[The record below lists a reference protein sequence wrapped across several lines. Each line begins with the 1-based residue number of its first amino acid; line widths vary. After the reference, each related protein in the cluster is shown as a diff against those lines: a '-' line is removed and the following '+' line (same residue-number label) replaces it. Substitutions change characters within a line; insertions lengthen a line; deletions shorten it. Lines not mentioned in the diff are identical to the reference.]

1 MTPYIHKV
9 AYYETDRMG
18 IVHHS
23 NYIRIMEE
31 ARLDFL
37 SQIGF
42 GYDEM
47 EKNGVI
53 SPVTAV
59 SGRYRKTTT
68 YPDAI
73 AVTVT
78 VSEVTRAVLKLAYEM
93 TVDGCTVFTGES
105 EHCFLGEDG
114 RILNMKKSMPAFY
127 DTLIE
132 LCATNAEGGRAHV

>member
-1 MTPYIHKV
+1 MTITPYLHKV

-47 EKNGVI
+47 EKQGII

-59 SGRYRKTTT
+59 AGRYKKTTT
-68 YPDAI
+68 YPDI
-73 AVTVT
+73 ISVT
-78 VSEVTRAVLKLAYEM
+78 VSVAEAGRAALKLRYEM
-93 TVDGCTVFTGES
+93 KVADTLVFEGES
-105 EHCFLGEDG
+105 EHCFLGQDG
-114 RILNMKKSMPAFY
+114 RNN
-127 DTLIE
+127 
-132 LCATNAEGGRAHV
+132 LCTRGGHPENARRYQ

>member
-1 MTPYIHKV
+1 MTPYVHKV

-59 SGRYRKTTT
+59 AGRYKKTTT
-68 YPDAI
+68 YPDEI
-73 AVTVT
+73 SVVVTVT
-78 VSEVTRAVLKLAYEM
+78 EASRALLKLGYEM
-93 TVDGCTVFTGES
+93 KVGDTVAFTGES
-105 EHCFLGEDG
+105 EHCFLGQDG
-114 RILNMKKSMPAFY
+114 RILNMKKSMPEFY
-127 DTLIE
+127 ETLLR
-132 LCATNAEGGRAHV
+132 LCPAEATP

>member
-1 MTPYIHKV
+1 MTITPYVHKV

-59 SGRYRKTTT
+59 AGRYKKTTT
-68 YPDAI
+68 YPDEI
-73 AVTVT
+73 SVTVT
-78 VSEVTRAVLKLAYEM
+78 VTEASRALLKLGYEM
-93 TVDGCTVFTGES
+93 KVCDTVAFTGES
-105 EHCFLGEDG
+105 EHCFLGQDG
-114 RILNMKKSMPAFY
+114 RILNMKKSMPEFY
-127 DTLIE
+127 ETLLG
-132 LCATNAEGGRAHV
+132 LCPAEAAP

>member
-1 MTPYIHKV
+1 MTITPYVHKV

-47 EKNGVI
+47 EAHGII

-59 SGRYRKTTT
+59 AGRYKKTTT
-68 YPDAI
+68 YPDRI
-73 AVTVT
+73 SVFVTVT
-78 VSEVTRAVLKLAYEM
+78 EASRAVLKLRYEM
-93 TVDGCTVFTGES
+93 KVSDVLVFEGES
-105 EHCFLGEDG
+105 EHCFLGQDG
-114 RILNMKKSMPAFY
+114 RILNMKKSMPDFY
-127 DTLIE
+127 DTLQS
-132 LCATNAEGGRAHV
+132 LCPSQA

>member
-1 MTPYIHKV
+1 MKTTPYVHKV

-47 EKNGVI
+47 ERNGVI

-59 SGRYRKTTT
+59 SGRYKKTTT
-68 YPDAI
+68 YPDEI
-73 AVTVT
+73 SVTVT
-78 VSEVTRAVLKLAYEM
+78 VSEVSRAVLKLSYEM
-93 TVDGCTVFTGES
+93 QVAGTVVFTGES
-105 EHCFLGEDG
+105 EHCFLGADG
-114 RILNMKKSMPAFY
+114 RILNLKKSMPQFY
-127 DTLIE
+127 EMLETLCPKE
-132 LCATNAEGGRAHV
+132 VQV

>member
-1 MTPYIHKV
+1 MKTTPSVHKV

-47 EKNGVI
+47 ERNGVI

-59 SGRYRKTTT
+59 SGRYKKTTT
-68 YPDAI
+68 YPDEI
-73 AVTVT
+73 SVTVT
-78 VSEVTRAVLKLAYEM
+78 VSEVSRAVLKLSYEM
-93 TVDGCTVFTGES
+93 QVAGTVVFTGES
-105 EHCFLGEDG
+105 EHCFLGADG
-114 RILNMKKSMPAFY
+114 RILNLKKSMPQFY
-127 DTLIE
+127 EMLETLCPKE
-132 LCATNAEGGRAHV
+132 VQV

>member
-1 MTPYIHKV
+1 MQITPYIHKV
-9 AYYETDRMG
+9 NYYETDRMG

-23 NYIRIMEE
+23 NYIRFMEE

-59 SGRYRKTTT
+59 SGRYKKTTT
-68 YPDAI
+68 FPDEI
-73 AVTVT
+73 SVTVT
-78 VSEVTRAVLKLAYEM
+78 VTELSRAVLKLGYTM
-93 TVDGCTVFTGES
+93 TVGDAVVFIGES
-105 EHCFLGEDG
+105 EHCFLGSDG
-114 RILNMKKSMPAFY
+114 RILNLKKTMPNFY
-127 DTLIE
+127 EALDGLRPGQ
-132 LCATNAEGGRAHV
+132 EG

>member
-1 MTPYIHKV
+1 MITTNPYVHKV

-59 SGRYRKTTT
+59 AGRYKKTTT
-68 YPDAI
+68 YPDKI

-78 VSEVTRAVLKLAYEM
+78 VTEAGRAVLKLGYEM
-93 TVDGCTVFTGES
+93 KVVDAVVFTGES
-105 EHCFLGEDG
+105 EHCFLGQDG
-114 RILNMKKSMPAFY
+114 RILNLKKSMPEFY
-127 DTLIE
+127 ETLLR
-132 LCATNAEGGRAHV
+132 LCPAEATP

>member
-1 MTPYIHKV
+1 MNITPYVHKV

-47 EKNGVI
+47 EKQGII
-53 SPVTAV
+53 SPRHRR
-59 SGRYRKTTT
+59 GG
-68 YPDAI
+68 
-73 AVTVT
+73 TVQ
-78 VSEVTRAVLKLAYEM
+78 ENHHLPRRNF
-93 TVDGCTVFTGES
+93 G
-105 EHCFLGEDG
+105 LGHRDRG
-114 RILNMKKSMPAFY
+114 QPCHPQARL
-127 DTLIE
+127 
-132 LCATNAEGGRAHV
+132 

>member
-1 MTPYIHKV
+1 MAESAAKEYFRKIN
-9 AYYETDRMG
+9 YYETDRMG

-47 EKNGVI
+47 ERNGVI

-59 SGRYRKTTT
+59 SGRYKKTTT
-68 YPDAI
+68 YPDEI
-73 AVTVT
+73 SVTVT
-78 VSEVTRAVLKLAYEM
+78 VSEVSRAVLKLSYEM
-93 TVDGCTVFTGES
+93 QVAGTVVFTGES
-105 EHCFLGEDG
+105 EHCFLGADG
-114 RILNMKKSMPAFY
+114 RILNLKKSMPQFY
-127 DTLIE
+127 EMLETLCPKE
-132 LCATNAEGGRAHV
+132 VQV

>member
-1 MTPYIHKV
+1 MTITPYVHKV

-47 EKNGVI
+47 ERNGVI

-59 SGRYRKTTT
+59 SGRYKKTTT
-68 YPDAI
+68 YPDEI
-73 AVTVT
+73 SVTVT
-78 VSEVTRAVLKLAYEM
+78 VSEVSRAVLKLSYEM
-93 TVDGCTVFTGES
+93 QVTETVVFTGES
-105 EHCFLGEDG
+105 EHCFLGADG
-114 RILNMKKSMPAFY
+114 RILNLKKSMPQFY
-127 DTLIE
+127 EMLETLCPKE
-132 LCATNAEGGRAHV
+132 VQV

>member
-23 NYIRIMEE
+23 NYIRFMEE

-59 SGRYRKTTT
+59 GGRYKKTTT
-68 YPDAI
+68 YPDEIAI
-73 AVTVT
+73 TVTVT
-78 VSEVTRAVLKLAYEM
+78 EASRAVLKLGYEM
-93 TVDGCTVFTGES
+93 KVADAVVFTGES
-105 EHCFLGEDG
+105 EHCFLGQDG
-114 RILNMKKSMPAFY
+114 RILNLKKSMPEFY
-127 DTLIE
+127 ETLLR
-132 LCATNAEGGRAHV
+132 LCPKEATV

>member
-1 MTPYIHKV
+1 MTITPYIHKV

-59 SGRYRKTTT
+59 SGRYKKTTT
-68 YPDAI
+68 YPDEI
-73 AVTVT
+73 SVTVT
-78 VSEVTRAVLKLAYEM
+78 VTEATRALLKLGYEM
-93 TVDGCTVFTGES
+93 KVGDTVVFTGES
-105 EHCFLGEDG
+105 EHCFLGQDG
-114 RILNMKKSMPAFY
+114 RILNMKKSMPEFY
-127 DTLIE
+127 ETLLR
-132 LCATNAEGGRAHV
+132 LCPAEATP

>member
-1 MTPYIHKV
+1 MNITPYVHKV
-9 AYYETDRMG
+9 AYCETDRMG

-31 ARLDFL
+31 ARLAFL

-59 SGRYRKTTT
+59 GVRYKKPPPT
-68 YPDAI
+68 P
-73 AVTVT
+73 
-78 VSEVTRAVLKLAYEM
+78 TRLR
-93 TVDGCTVFTGES
+93 S
-105 EHCFLGEDG
+105 
-114 RILNMKKSMPAFY
+114 P
-127 DTLIE
+127 
-132 LCATNAEGGRAHV
+132 